1 MYQAMA
7 WNYEEYPGR
16 FLYGWPWEICS
27 VNLEKGIRLKDGDI
41 PNPLEIITNPISKF
55 VQEMGPAIPDVF
67 DPNGLVLSDRLYRT
81 VVDFGVDNLDAYP
94 VVLHDEKT
102 TERFTGF
109 WAINVIGLIAAADLE
124 KSSAIVQPGGPV
136 IDVAF
141 DNLVI
146 DEAKARGAL
155 MFRLVENTG
164 NVWLHESLIAHIK
177 KSGFPGIEFFKS
189 SQVF

>member
-1 MYQAMA
+1 MYQTMA
-7 WNYEEYPGR
+7 WNYDEYPGR
-16 FLYGWPWEICS
+16 FLEGWPWKTCNFNFEI
-27 VNLEKGIRLKDGDI
+27 GIRFKDEKI
-41 PNPLEIITNPISKF
+41 PNPIEIFTTPISPF

-81 VVDFGVDNLDAYP
+81 LVDFGVENLDAYP

-102 TERFTGF
+102 TERFTGY
-109 WAINVIGLIAAADLE
+109 WAINVIGLIAAADLK

-164 NVWLHESLIAHIK
+164 NVWLHESLVAHIK